1 MERKTNLTMAD
12 HRLLDLVWEHQPIPS
27 PRLCKVAEKELG
39 WKRTTTYTV
48 ISRCMQKNY
57 IRREDPKFHCYSLI
71 SREQVAEAETDAL
84 ISNNF
89 DDRPDLLVASLL
101 GRKKLSAAQ
110 MAELYALVEKMDD
123 EA

>member
-1 MERKTNLTMAD
+1 M
-12 HRLLDLVWEHQPIPS
+12 RL
-27 PRLCKVAEKELG
+27 AETEYRVMKQIWANEGITAKELAEALRVLVG
-39 WKRTTTYTV
+39 WSKTTTYTV

-57 IRREDPKFHCYSLI
+57 IRREDPKFHCYSLN

>member
-1 MERKTNLTMAD
+1 M
-12 HRLLDLVWEHQPIPS
+12 RL
-27 PRLCKVAEKELG
+27 AETEYRVMKLIWANEGITAKELAEALRLKIG
-39 WKRTTTYTV
+39 WSKTTTYTV

-71 SREQVAEAETDAL
+71 SREQVAEWETDAL

-101 GRKKLSAAQ
+101 GRKKLTAAQ
-110 MAELYALVEKMDD
+110 MAELYALVEHMD
-123 EA
+123 EGE